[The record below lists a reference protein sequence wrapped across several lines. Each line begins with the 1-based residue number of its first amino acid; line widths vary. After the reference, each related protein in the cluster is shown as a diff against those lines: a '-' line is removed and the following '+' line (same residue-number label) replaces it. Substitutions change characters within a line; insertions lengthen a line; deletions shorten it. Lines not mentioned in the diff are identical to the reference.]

1 MEVAT
6 AVVLLILLSIFGL
19 QASNGDLEIG
29 SLTDGK
35 YFENCLVVTEN
46 QQTDLLDYS
55 SFSNPVGKGSGNCG
69 PGRTPNLLSSPP
81 FYSGKLKKQ
90 HKSSDQLRYLRCI
103 LTLVMWR
110 PLGEDTMAA
119 ISGWFSCSYC
129 AKSKQYTPFYCPDL
143 SQCSESMATAYEDA
157 TEGGMGVEWRT
168 TKGRL
173 RVLHKFI
180 TLSPCPL
187 TLGQHGDC
195 IQNEP
200 QTLIHFC
207 LMD

>member
-55 SFSNPVGKGSGNCG
+55 SFSNPVGKGTGKYLG

-81 FYSGKLKKQ
+81 FYRGKLKKP
-90 HKSSDQLRYLRCI
+90 HESSDQLRYLRC
-103 LTLVMWR
+103 TLALVIVNW
-110 PLGEDTMAA
+110 LAG
-119 ISGWFSCSYC
+119 S
-129 AKSKQYTPFYCPDL
+129 
-143 SQCSESMATAYEDA
+143 
-157 TEGGMGVEWRT
+157 
-168 TKGRL
+168 
-173 RVLHKFI
+173 
-180 TLSPCPL
+180 
-187 TLGQHGDC
+187 
-195 IQNEP
+195 
-200 QTLIHFC
+200 
-207 LMD
+207 